1 MAQPQEKPS
10 QSQPVDQTPDQ
21 LIRSNGTLV
30 ENLFTNEG
38 WVQIAEPLIAEYISG
53 VSGRKTNGRYH
64 HGTLTRDWSANTSVF
79 VAGYQKGLMDFYN
92 GLNDFIAAKN
102 NLNEKVKVEAKV
114 ASAPFI
120 NPFMEEDGY
129 EIS

>member
-1 MAQPQEKPS
+1 MQEQVAPS
-10 QSQPVDQTPDQ
+10 QSKQAKTADQ
-21 LIRSNGTLV
+21 LVMENGLLV
-30 ENLFTNEG
+30 ENLFANEG
-38 WVQIAEPLIAEYISG
+38 WVQIAEPLLAEYISG

-92 GLNDFIAAKN
+92 GLNDFVMAKN
-102 NLNEKVKVEAKV
+102 NLDEKAKNEAK
-114 ASAPFI
+114 ASTAPYI